1 MMINHKDIC
10 LNVCEI
16 AKKVGAFIAAE
27 RENFSVGMVEIK
39 GHQNFVSHV
48 DKQAERM
55 CVSLLGELLPE
66 AGYITEEQTIEQT
79 KAPLMWVVDPLD
91 GTTNFIHGLP
101 PYCVSIALMNGGEV
115 VVGVIYEVHADECFY
130 AWKGSKAYMN
140 GREIRVSECTKMCD
154 ALVSMGFAYDM
165 DDTINDFLRQTEYVQ
180 LHTHGVRR
188 LGSAAAN
195 LAYVACGRF
204 DAFSQINLSPWD
216 VAAGVLI
223 VKAAGGVVTD
233 LKGGNNYVFGREV
246 ITTNKTLYEEF
257 KKIVTG

>member
-1 MMINHKDIC
+1 MNYKDIC

-16 AKKVGAFIAAE
+16 AKQVGAFIKSE
-27 RENFSVGMVEIK
+27 RENFSVGMIEIK

-48 DKQAERM
+48 DKQAEIM
-55 CVSLLGELLPE
+55 CVGLLRKLLPE
-66 AGYITEEQTIEQT
+66 AGYITEEQTTEQT
-79 KAPLMWVVDPLD
+79 KAQLMWVIDPLD

-101 PYCVSIALMNGGEV
+101 PYCVSIALMDGDEV
-115 VVGVIYEVHADECFY
+115 VVGVIYEVHGSECFY
-130 AWKGSKAYMN
+130 AWKDSKAYMN
-140 GREIRVSECTKMCD
+140 GREIRASECNKMCD

-165 DDTINDFLRQTEYVQ
+165 DDTITDFLRQTEYVQ

-195 LAYVACGRF
+195 LAYLACGRF

-223 VKAAGGVVTD
+223 VKAAGGAVTD
-233 LKGGNNYVFGREV
+233 FKGGENYVFGREV
-246 ITTNKTLYEEF
+246 ITTNKALYDEF